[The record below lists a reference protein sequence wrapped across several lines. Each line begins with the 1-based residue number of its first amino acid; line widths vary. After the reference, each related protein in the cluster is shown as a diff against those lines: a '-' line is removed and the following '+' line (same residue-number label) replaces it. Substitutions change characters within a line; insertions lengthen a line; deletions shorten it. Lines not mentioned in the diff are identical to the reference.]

1 MYSEDKTHAVVK
13 RRLGDSHNGPA
24 TARQGSQGKSSTLSV
39 TEGGTVRRPTQ
50 THRGNQW
57 PGDDRRRAS
66 SKTQPPPPFV
76 ALVTDRERLCFLA
89 VLYLI
94 FSALTA
100 LRYGDAL
107 SLASPRCRKR
117 KERLINKLPP
127 TFFLSFVF
135 FLPISSSLLVELFHV
150 PRVSFVRKRALRT
163 VVSRGYVNSPNL
175 ASGQD

>member
-76 ALVTDRERLCFLA
+76 ALVADRERLCFLA
-89 VLYLI
+89 VLCLI

-127 TFFLSFVF
+127 TFFFVICF
-135 FLPISSSLLVELFHV
+135 FLVDFFFTSRRAFSGSSSFICPH
-150 PRVSFVRKRALRT
+150 ART
-163 VVSRGYVNSPNL
+163 PHCGVSRLRKL
-175 ASGQD
+175 A